1 MSRFKMMKTKTLSF
15 KYISN
20 VLKIVF
26 PSFWL
31 ANYKPFFKYTCF
43 LLQKCF
49 LSLLYIVYAQNW
61 NEEYEIHTHT
71 HTHTHTRMRMHT
83 HIHSHFLCLS
93 HTFSVSLHIID
104 SPPSILSSKSKF
116 GNTVHPINLEHGFL
130 SQSNLDQICHKT
142 DTGMM
147 LGK

>member
-1 MSRFKMMKTKTLSF
+1 MSRFKMTKTKTLSF
-15 KYISN
+15 KYINN

-31 ANYKPFFKYTCF
+31 ANSKPFFKYTCF
-43 LLQKCF
+43 FLQKYF

-71 HTHTHTRMRMHT
+71 HAHTHTHTYT
-83 HIHSHFLCLS
+83 
-93 HTFSVSLHIID
+93 HTFSVSLTLCLSLSHIID

-130 SQSNLDQICHKT
+130 SKLNLDQICHKT

>member
-31 ANYKPFFKYTCF
+31 ANSKPFFKYTCF

-49 LSLLYIVYAQNW
+49 LSLLYILYAQNW

-71 HTHTHTRMRMHT
+71 HACARTHTYT
-83 HIHSHFLCLS
+83 
-93 HTFSVSLHIID
+93 HTFSVSLTLSLFLSHIID